1 MAELEQYREE
11 AAAMQTEIMQLGDVI
26 TAQESTAAAEQELRT
41 RVSRPPKLISQCS
54 TGLPTCIQE
63 LWSHLSS

>member
-1 MAELEQYREE
+1 
-11 AAAMQTEIMQLGDVI
+11 MQTEIMQLGEVI

-41 RVSRPPKLISQCS
+41 RVSRPPKLPSQCS
-54 TGLPTCIQE
+54 TSLPTCIQE